1 MTHILIRIIL
11 REWLRMKGIPLYLP
25 CMVLPPLLCYLLFTT
40 LMSAG
45 LPTKLPC
52 GIVDMD
58 GSATSRQIAHRL
70 GAFQHTAITAHYP
83 TVAEAGEA
91 MRRGEIYAF
100 YYLPEQLEAQ
110 ALAGRQPT
118 VSFYLNYAYLVA
130 GSLLYKDMRTLSE
143 LTDGAIVQSTL
154 YAHGLTPW
162 QTTPILQP
170 IVLETHPLHNPWLNY
185 SVYLNNT
192 LLPGVLSL
200 VIMLVTVYSIG
211 TEVKGRSTHRWLRM
225 ANGRIGLALLGKL
238 LPQTGIFLT
247 MALAYN
253 GWLYGWLHFP
263 LYSGPLPMLAASALL
278 VLASQGLGMFLFATV
293 PWMRMAMSIAS
304 LWGVVSFSISG
315 FTFPAM
321 AMSPA
326 LQTLNSLFPLRHYY
340 LIYSNEALNGY
351 PLVHSLGA
359 YAALILFALLPLP
372 FLGRLKRALLS
383 HKYME

>member
-1 MTHILIRIIL
+1 MIHRLACIIR
-11 REWLRMKGIPLYLP
+11 REWHRMRHLPLYLP
-25 CMVLPPLLCYLLFTT
+25 SMILPPLSCYLLFTT

-45 LPTKLPC
+45 LPTKLPS

-58 GSATSRQIAHRL
+58 GSATSRKIARNL
-70 GAFQHTAITAHYP
+70 SAFQHTDIVAHYP
-83 TVAEAGEA
+83 SVAEARKA
-91 MRRGEIYAF
+91 MRQGSIYAF
-100 YYLPEQLEAQ
+100 YYLPQGLEAQ

-143 LTDGAIVQSTL
+143 LTDGAVVQSTL

-200 VIMLVTVYSIG
+200 MIMLVTVYSVG
-211 TEVKGRSTHRWLRM
+211 TEVKGRSARRWLRLSD
-225 ANGRIGLALLGKL
+225 GRIGLALLGKL
-238 LPQTGIFLT
+238 LPQTGIFLI
-247 MALAYN
+247 MALACN
-253 GWLYGWLHFP
+253 AWLYGWLHFP
-263 LYSGPLPMLAASALL
+263 LYSGLLPMLAASTLL
-278 VLASQGLGMFLFATV
+278 VLASQGLGIFLFAV
-293 PWMRMAMSIAS
+293 IPWMRMAMSIAS

-326 LQTLNSLFPLRHYY
+326 LQALNNLFPLRHYY
-340 LIYSNEALNGY
+340 LIYINEALNGY
-351 PLVHSLGA
+351 PLVHALGA
-359 YAALILFALLPLP
+359 YAALLCFALLPLP
-372 FLGRLKRALLS
+372 FLERLKRAILS
-383 HKYME
+383 YNYIE